1 MIDQLSLCR
10 SPSNQSEPTVVASDM
25 QRSRPSLQPGQLV
38 AGPES
43 WRLRSA
49 NGGEAFTRHN
59 LLDPAAPLLGPIGSR
74 ASEEEGQEIRAP
86 IRSTPARARRLA
98 GEQYRAEK
106 SRL

>member
-1 MIDQLSLCR
+1 
-10 SPSNQSEPTVVASDM
+10 VVASDM
-25 QRSRPSLQPGQLV
+25 QRSRPRPPSGS
-38 AGPES
+38 AGSGPES
-43 WRLRSA
+43 RRLRSA

-74 ASEEEGQEIRAP
+74 AIEEEGQGIRAP